1 LSDFGLFDDTATYI
15 QINGIHVISTSQ
27 GYIGAKGIRMKANF
41 FIISSSSSNNNN
53 QAFGSSSAKY

>member
-41 FIISSSSSNNNN
+41 FIIISSSNNNN

>member
-27 GYIGAKGIRMKANF
+27 GYIGAKGIRMKASF
-41 FIISSSSSNNNN
+41 FIISSSSNNNN